1 MVLLGE
7 DAPAFAVM
15 STLRAMRRLK
25 PDPVPGEL
33 LEKLVQAATWAPSG
47 SNLQA
52 HEFAVVT
59 DTSVMGRMAKL
70 WSGSVEAYLNSA
82 GRVAARASRISL
94 LAEAA
99 SV

>member
-1 MVLLGE
+1 MMPAAMVLLGE

-47 SNLQA
+47 SKLQA

-82 GRVAARASRISL
+82 GRVAPGGPG
-94 LAEAA
+94 
-99 SV
+99 